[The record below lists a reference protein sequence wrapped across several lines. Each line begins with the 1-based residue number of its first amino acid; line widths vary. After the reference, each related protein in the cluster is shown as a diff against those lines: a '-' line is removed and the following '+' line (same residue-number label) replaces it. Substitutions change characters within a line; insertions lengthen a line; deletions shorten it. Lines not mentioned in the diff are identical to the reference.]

1 MIIAIL
7 ALVLLAGMVGFVL
20 GLKQAERFLGKKL
33 QDSWARERRMHL
45 ELERA
50 MDAYRK
56 VVTMYNGLAD
66 RYNDTHD
73 DSKRAD
79 WWRDES

>member
-1 MIIAIL
+1 MIILTI
-7 ALVLLAGMVGFVL
+7 ALVAMAGTVGFVL
-20 GLKQAERFLGKKL
+20 GINKTTKFLGKKL